1 MRDNGSG
8 RREWTE
14 HYARKMPGK
23 EWLKLS
29 AVDTAVRDLS
39 PLRGHPALKEIVLS
53 GTPVTDV
60 SPLATI
66 PTLDMVWLYGTAVED
81 VSCLAGLPLLKDLNL
96 RKKKVTDL
104 SSFQGAGGYPGH
116 CPLRQW
122 SGFSGLDEGFPGRES
137 DLAIRYLL
145 WECSLNRKGE
155 GC

>member
-1 MRDNGSG
+1 M
-8 RREWTE
+8 
-14 HYARKMPGK
+14 
-23 EWLKLS
+23 KLS

-96 RKKKVTDL
+96 RKTKVTDL
-104 SSFQGAGGYPGH
+104 SAFRGREDILGIAPYGN
-116 CPLRQW
+116 
-122 SGFSGLDEGFPGRES
+122 GLDFLDWMRDFLDGKV
-137 DLAIRYLL
+137 I
-145 WECSLNRKGE
+145 
-155 GC
+155 